1 MMAEQKIPSASM
13 SHLSIGE
20 VLALLLEEFP
30 DVTISKIRFLESQG
44 LIDPERT
51 PSGYRKF
58 YDDDVELLR
67 CILREQREN
76 YLPLRVIK
84 DRLDSGEIDPTTE
97 IPRPRGIKNMPDD
110 AAANAQVVTTATG
123 ASALFAR
130 TADSED
136 SAQGPSGYAA
146 PVADATGVGES
157 VDVEPHILEPD
168 PTPVTAPSPPTPSAT
183 IPAPDLLP
191 GVVLTKAELCS
202 MAGLD
207 AAEFE
212 NLESYGLITSL
223 RGSSGMYGEGALDI
237 ARVSK
242 QFLDAG
248 ADARHLRGWKVA
260 ADREVGLFEQM
271 IQPLLRQRNPQ
282 ATGQARQHL
291 VDLDQ
296 LGGKLRDALMQA
308 AMRQH
313 FED

>member
-1 MMAEQKIPSASM
+1 MAEQPIPSASM

-20 VLALLLEEFP
+20 VLAFLLEEFP

-97 IPRPRGIKNMPDD
+97 IPRPSGIKNIPDD
-110 AAANAQVVTTATG
+110 G
-123 ASALFAR
+123 AGTDALFAH
-130 TADSED
+130 TAASHANATDAGESTVD
-136 SAQGPSGYAA
+136 HRQA
-146 PVADATGVGES
+146 PVHDPIPTDALPT
-157 VDVEPHILEPD
+157 DEP
-168 PTPVTAPSPPTPSAT
+168 TAKAPPTPTPT
-183 IPAPDLLP
+183 IPAPNLLP
-191 GVVLTKAELCS
+191 GVVLTKSELCS

-207 AAEFE
+207 AAEFD

-223 RGSSGMYGEGALDI
+223 RGSSGIYDEGALDI

-296 LGGKLRDALMQA
+296 LGGQLRDALMQA
-308 AMRQH
+308 AMRHH

>member
-1 MMAEQKIPSASM
+1 MMAEQQIPSASM

-20 VLALLLEEFP
+20 VLALLLEEFR

-84 DRLDSGEIDPTTE
+84 DRLDSGEIDPTAE
-97 IPRPRGIKNMPDD
+97 IPRPRGIKNMADEG
-110 AAANAQVVTTATG
+110 AANATNAGESAADEQEASAHDLIPADVLTTAV
-123 ASALFAR
+123 L
-130 TADSED
+130 
-136 SAQGPSGYAA
+136 
-146 PVADATGVGES
+146 
-157 VDVEPHILEPD
+157 
-168 PTPVTAPSPPTPSAT
+168 PTPTAT

-191 GVVLTKAELCS
+191 GVVLTKSELCS

-207 AAEFE
+207 AAELE
-212 NLESYGLITSL
+212 NLESYGLVTSL
-223 RGSSGMYGEGALDI
+223 RGSSGMYDEGALDI

-282 ATGQARQHL
+282 ATGLARQHL

-296 LGGKLRDALMQA
+296 LGSELRDALMQA
-308 AMRQH
+308 AMRHH
-313 FED
+313 FQD

>member
-1 MMAEQKIPSASM
+1 MAERQIPSTSM

-84 DRLDSGEIDPTTE
+84 DRLDSGEIDPTSE
-97 IPRPRGIKNMPDD
+97 IPRPRGIKNMPDA
-110 AAANAQVVTTATG
+110 AAANAQVVTMATG
-123 ASALFAR
+123 AHALFAR
-130 TADSED
+130 TAESVDAAPALIGE
-136 SAQGPSGYAA
+136 AA
-146 PVADATGVGES
+146 PVA
-157 VDVEPHILEPD
+157 
-168 PTPVTAPSPPTPSAT
+168 PPTEAVESPNGELDTPELDRAPVSTKPPPSTMLA
-183 IPAPDLLP
+183 APNLLP
-191 GVVLTKAELCS
+191 GVTLTKNELCS
-202 MAGLD
+202 MADLD
-207 AAEFE
+207 AAELD
-212 NLESYGLITSL
+212 NLESYGLITPL
-223 RGSSGMYGEGALDI
+223 RGSSGIYGKGALDI
-237 ARVSK
+237 ARASK
-242 QFLDAG
+242 QLLDAG
-248 ADARHLRGWKVA
+248 ADVRHLRGWKVA

-271 IQPLLRQRNPQ
+271 IQPLLRQRNPH

-296 LGGKLRDALMQA
+296 LGGRLRDALMQA
-308 AMRQH
+308 AMRHH

>member
-1 MMAEQKIPSASM
+1 MAEQQIPSASM

-110 AAANAQVVTTATG
+110 AAFSAQVVATATG
-123 ASALFAR
+123 ANALFAR
-130 TADSED
+130 TAESEET
-136 SAQGPSGYAA
+136 AHGPSGEAA
-146 PVADATGVGES
+146 PIADATEVADS
-157 VDVEPHILEPD
+157 LDVEPQAAELD
-168 PTPVTAPSPPTPSAT
+168 PTPAAAPSPPPPSAT
-183 IPAPDLLP
+183 IPAPELLP

-212 NLESYGLITSL
+212 NLESYGLITSV

-248 ADARHLRGWKVA
+248 ADVRHLRGWKVA

>member
-1 MMAEQKIPSASM
+1 MAEQQIPSASM

-110 AAANAQVVTTATG
+110 AAFSAQVVATATG
-123 ASALFAR
+123 ANALFAR
-130 TADSED
+130 TAESADT
-136 SAQGPSGYAA
+136 AQGPSGEAA
-146 PVADATGVGES
+146 PNADATEVAES
-157 VDVEPHILEPD
+157 LDVEPQASEPD
-168 PTPVTAPSPPTPSAT
+168 PTPAAAPSPPPPSAT

-282 ATGQARQHL
+282 ATTQARQHL

>member
-1 MMAEQKIPSASM
+1 MMVEQQIPSASM

-20 VLALLLEEFP
+20 VLALLLEEFR

-84 DRLDSGEIDPTTE
+84 DRLDSGEIDPTAE

-110 AAANAQVVTTATG
+110 GAANATNAGESTVDKRE
-123 ASALFAR
+123 ASAQDLIP
-130 TADSED
+130 T
-136 SAQGPSGYAA
+136 
-146 PVADATGVGES
+146 
-157 VDVEPHILEPD
+157 DVPPTTVL
-168 PTPVTAPSPPTPSAT
+168 PTPTAT

-191 GVVLTKAELCS
+191 GVVLTKSELCS

-207 AAEFE
+207 AAELE
-212 NLESYGLITSL
+212 NLESYGLVTAL
-223 RGSSGMYGEGALDI
+223 RGSSGMYDEGALDI

-282 ATGQARQHL
+282 ATGLARQHL

-296 LGGKLRDALMQA
+296 LGSELRDALMHA
-308 AMRQH
+308 AMRHH
-313 FED
+313 FQD

>member
-1 MMAEQKIPSASM
+1 MMVEQQIPSASM

-20 VLALLLEEFP
+20 VLALLLEEFR

-84 DRLDSGEIDPTTE
+84 DRLDSGEIDPTAE

-110 AAANAQVVTTATG
+110 GAANATNAGESTVDKRE
-123 ASALFAR
+123 ASAQDLIP
-130 TADSED
+130 T
-136 SAQGPSGYAA
+136 
-146 PVADATGVGES
+146 
-157 VDVEPHILEPD
+157 DVPPTTVL
-168 PTPVTAPSPPTPSAT
+168 PTPTAT

-191 GVVLTKAELCS
+191 GVVLTKSELCS

-207 AAEFE
+207 AAELE
-212 NLESYGLITSL
+212 NLESYGLVTAL
-223 RGSSGMYGEGALDI
+223 RGSSGMYDEGALDI

-296 LGGKLRDALMQA
+296 LGGQLRDALMQA
-308 AMRQH
+308 AMRHH

>member
-1 MMAEQKIPSASM
+1 M

-84 DRLDSGEIDPTTE
+84 DRLDSGEIDPTSE
-97 IPRPRGIKNMPDD
+97 IPRPRGIKNMPDA
-110 AAANAQVVTTATG
+110 AAANAQVVTMATG
-123 ASALFAR
+123 AHALFAR
-130 TADSED
+130 TAESVDAAPALIGE
-136 SAQGPSGYAA
+136 AA
-146 PVADATGVGES
+146 PVA
-157 VDVEPHILEPD
+157 
-168 PTPVTAPSPPTPSAT
+168 PPTEAVESPIGELDTPELDRAPVSTKPPPSTMLA
-183 IPAPDLLP
+183 APNLLP
-191 GVVLTKAELCS
+191 GVTLTKNELCS
-202 MAGLD
+202 MADLD
-207 AAEFE
+207 AAELD
-212 NLESYGLITSL
+212 NLESYGLITPL
-223 RGSSGMYGEGALDI
+223 RGSSGIYGKGALDI
-237 ARVSK
+237 ARASK
-242 QFLDAG
+242 QLLDAG
-248 ADARHLRGWKVA
+248 ADVRHLRGWKVA

-271 IQPLLRQRNPQ
+271 IQPLLRQRNPH

-296 LGGKLRDALMQA
+296 LGGRLRDALMQA
-308 AMRQH
+308 AMRHH

>member
-1 MMAEQKIPSASM
+1 MAEQQIPSASM

-20 VLALLLEEFP
+20 VLSLLLEEFP

-84 DRLDSGEIDPTTE
+84 DRLDSGEIAPTSETA
-97 IPRPRGIKNMPDD
+97 RPRGIKNMPDD
-110 AAANAQVVTTATG
+110 RAANAQVVTGATG
-123 ASALFAR
+123 IDALFAR
-130 TADSED
+130 TAASNTAVTDAGGSSTTEPEAPAQD
-136 SAQGPSGYAA
+136 SAPAA
-146 PVADATGVGES
+146 
-157 VDVEPHILEPD
+157 
-168 PTPVTAPSPPTPSAT
+168 TPIAAPPTPTAVIS
-183 IPAPDLLP
+183 APDLLP
-191 GVVLTKAELCS
+191 GVVLTKNELCS

-207 AAEFE
+207 AAELE
-212 NLESYGLITSL
+212 NLESYGLVISL
-223 RGSSGMYGEGALDI
+223 RGSGGMYDEGALDI

-282 ATGQARQHL
+282 ATSQARQHL

-296 LGGKLRDALMQA
+296 LGGQLRDALMQA
-308 AMRQH
+308 AMRHH

>member
-1 MMAEQKIPSASM
+1 MAEQLIPSASM

-110 AAANAQVVTTATG
+110 AAFSAQVVSTATG
-123 ASALFAR
+123 ANALFAR
-130 TADSED
+130 TALSEET
-136 SAQGPSGYAA
+136 ARGLSGDTA
-146 PVADATGVGES
+146 PPADATEVAES
-157 VDVEPHILEPD
+157 VDVEPQAPEPD
-168 PTPVTAPSPPTPSAT
+168 PNPAAAPSPPPPSA
-183 IPAPDLLP
+183 IISAPGLLP
-191 GVVLTKAELCS
+191 GVVLTRAELCS

-212 NLESYGLITSL
+212 NLESYGLITSV
-223 RGSSGMYGEGALDI
+223 RGSSAMYDERALNI
-237 ARVSK
+237 ARISK

>member
-1 MMAEQKIPSASM
+1 MMAEQQIPSASM

-20 VLALLLEEFP
+20 VLALLLEEFR

-84 DRLDSGEIDPTTE
+84 DRLDSGEIDPTAE
-97 IPRPRGIKNMPDD
+97 IPRPRDIKNMPDD
-110 AAANAQVVTTATG
+110 GAANATNAAESTVDEREASAQDLIPTDGPTTA
-123 ASALFAR
+123 L
-130 TADSED
+130 
-136 SAQGPSGYAA
+136 
-146 PVADATGVGES
+146 
-157 VDVEPHILEPD
+157 
-168 PTPVTAPSPPTPSAT
+168 PTPTATT
-183 IPAPDLLP
+183 PAPDLLP
-191 GVVLTKAELCS
+191 GVVLTKSELCS

-207 AAEFE
+207 AAELE
-212 NLESYGLITSL
+212 NLESYGLVTSL
-223 RGSSGMYGEGALDI
+223 RGSSGMYDEGALDI

-291 VDLDQ
+291 VDLNQ
-296 LGGKLRDALMQA
+296 LGSQLRDALMQA
-308 AMRQH
+308 AMRHH

>member
-1 MMAEQKIPSASM
+1 MAEQQIPSASM

-20 VLALLLEEFP
+20 VLSLLLEEFP

-97 IPRPRGIKNMPDD
+97 TPRPRGIKNMPDD
-110 AAANAQVVTTATG
+110 RSANSQVVTSATG
-123 ASALFAR
+123 VDALFAR
-130 TADSED
+130 TA
-136 SAQGPSGYAA
+136 AA
-146 PVADATGVGES
+146 DDGAADVGE
-157 VDVEPHILEPD
+157 PKAPAPD
-168 PTPVTAPSPPTPSAT
+168 PAPAATRMTVPPTPTAT
-183 IPAPDLLP
+183 IPAPELLP
-191 GVVLTKAELCS
+191 GVVMTKSELCS
-202 MAGLD
+202 MAGID
-207 AAEFE
+207 TAELE
-212 NLESYGLITSL
+212 NLESYGLVSSL
-223 RGSSGMYGEGALDI
+223 RGSSGMYDEGALNI

-296 LGGKLRDALMQA
+296 LGGQLRDALMQA
-308 AMRQH
+308 AMRHH